1 MRKSIANKEKKK
13 KKKKRRNKKAW
24 ESAQQESCDWRL
36 FERRGFDTVKVLREA
51 TRAMEEAHLILLLLP
66 KVQTKSN
73 KKWAKPN
80 NLERKTKK
88 KKFFFFY
95 LFNKYKT
102 KKRNKSKKSIAVKT

>member
-1 MRKSIANKEKKK
+1 MTTPRRWKLRKSIANKEKKK

-80 NLERKTKK
+80 NLERKTKM
-88 KKFFFFY
+88 KKFFFLPFQQ
-95 LFNKYKT
+95 
-102 KKRNKSKKSIAVKT
+102 I

>member
-1 MRKSIANKEKKK
+1 
-13 KKKKRRNKKAW
+13 
-24 ESAQQESCDWRL
+24 
-36 FERRGFDTVKVLREA
+36 
-51 TRAMEEAHLILLLLP
+51 MEEAHLILLLLP

-88 KKFFFFY
+88 KKFFFY

-102 KKRNKSKKSIAVKT
+102 KKKEKVEEINSGQNLKKRGGGVVLTPQNFLEENRVQVLLKNVHRAVY

>member
-1 MRKSIANKEKKK
+1 
-13 KKKKRRNKKAW
+13 
-24 ESAQQESCDWRL
+24 
-36 FERRGFDTVKVLREA
+36 
-51 TRAMEEAHLILLLLP
+51 MEEAHLILLLSP

-102 KKRNKSKKSIAVKT
+102 KKVEEINSGQNLKKRGGGVVLTPQNFLEENRVQVLLKERPPR

>member
-1 MRKSIANKEKKK
+1 
-13 KKKKRRNKKAW
+13 
-24 ESAQQESCDWRL
+24 
-36 FERRGFDTVKVLREA
+36 
-51 TRAMEEAHLILLLLP
+51 MEEAHLILLLLP

-88 KKFFFFY
+88 KKFFFY

-102 KKRNKSKKSIAVKT
+102 KKKEKVEEINSGQNLKKTRRRRCAHPPKTFWKRTEFKFC